1 MCWGH
6 NRDLFEGHSNSQTTH
21 RTGKWKC
28 RGQLKINERVRKY
41 TFFFF
46 FKQNGKSVLI
56 SLHTGFSVYLA
67 LQVLT
72 SEVGAAGFAVVVAD
86 MATAEVAG
94 AEMVAAAVIVAV
106 CIVCKVL
113 HKDTPT
119 VKIRDTNTW
128 KKIKP

>member
-1 MCWGH
+1 M
-6 NRDLFEGHSNSQTTH
+6 
-21 RTGKWKC
+21 
-28 RGQLKINERVRKY
+28 
-41 TFFFF
+41 
-46 FKQNGKSVLI
+46 
-56 SLHTGFSVYLA
+56 YLA

-128 KKIKP
+128 KKSSHRKVRQPYLCGWLADNMGLINLSTL